1 MAAVVAPAIQPYL
14 DRAVETT
21 NRVAR
26 TFAVATRLLP
36 REVRP
41 DVYLLYLVC
50 RQLDDLVDFQKPDA
64 ERRLGWVARWAER
77 GEVRGPEAEILQ
89 HLADRYPTLPR
100 DAVTDFCEGQ
110 RQDMGT
116 LVVDTEADLDL
127 YAYRVAGTVG
137 RLMATILGAETEAA
151 DEASR
156 ALGIAMQRTN
166 ILRGIDEDLAR
177 GRVYIP
183 AQALAM
189 AGVQDLAR
197 DDRTLLLRVEIA
209 VADHWYELGLPGSSL
224 LKHGGRQ
231 VRAAGVMYRQIL
243 RQIEREGRGVQRP
256 KRVVVPSHRKLL
268 GLVQGLVQP

>member
-1 MAAVVAPAIQPYL
+1 MAAVVAPEIQPYL

-26 TFAVATRLLP
+26 TFALATRLLP

-50 RQLDDLVDFQKPDA
+50 RQLDDLVDFQEPDA

-77 GEVRGPEAEILQ
+77 GEVQGPEAEILQ

-100 DAVTDFCEGQ
+100 DAVADFCEGQ

-116 LVVDTEADLDL
+116 LVIDTEADLDL

-151 DEASR
+151 DEAAR

-166 ILRGIDEDLAR
+166 ILRDIDEDLAR

-209 VADHWYELGLPGSSL
+209 VADHWYERGLPGSSL

-256 KRVVVPSHRKLL
+256 NRVVVPSHRKLL